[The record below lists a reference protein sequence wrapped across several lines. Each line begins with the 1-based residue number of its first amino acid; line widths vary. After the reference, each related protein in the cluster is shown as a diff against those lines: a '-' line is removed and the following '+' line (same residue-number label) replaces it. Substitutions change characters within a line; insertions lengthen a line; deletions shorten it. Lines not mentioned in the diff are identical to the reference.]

1 MAVLTVQSIVRAGLT
16 DAGGAAASAGG
27 DSFANNGKRFLRVIN
42 ANGAATRT
50 VTIASQLAAAA
61 IPQGAAASNLAVVVP
76 ISGEKW
82 IGPFDPASFND
93 ANGRVVFT
101 YSSEADLTVAA
112 YSLI

>member
-1 MAVLTVQSIVRAGLT
+1 MAVLTVQQIARTGLT
-16 DAGGAAASAGG
+16 ISAGAAAAAAG
-27 DSFANNGKRFLRVIN
+27 DSFANNGKRFLRVVN

-50 VTIASQLAAAA
+50 VTIASQIPTAA
-61 IPQGAAASNLAVVVP
+61 IPQGAALSNLAVVVP

-82 IGPFDPASFND
+82 IGPFDPAYFND

-112 YSLI
+112 YDLS